1 VKAEVQTVQNRTMP
15 NILIAWEL
23 GGGLHHVMRTRALAD
38 AFTARGF
45 DVYVALR
52 DLSLRNTGTWASG
65 TRVLQSP
72 HALRVRLVDQPST
85 FADILSM
92 NGWNGASELSGLVAG
107 WSSLMELI
115 DPAVV
120 LVDHAPTAA
129 LVARLSEIP
138 LVRMGV
144 GFFAPPH
151 ADPLPTFRILDAA
164 SDERIRTVEDAVL
177 RSVNAVASS
186 CDRHFGCLADA
197 LAPDLDLLTCWPELD
212 HYLGMRVHDRV
223 QYIGPEKIRIVAS
236 PVQWPA
242 RPLQRVVAYLQA
254 DYPAL
259 QSVLQ
264 ALSQADVVTV
274 LYIGGRDIRFGES
287 YASDKMSLRAD
298 LFDVG
303 EALSQCDAVVCHAAN
318 GMTGSALAAGKPVL
332 MLPMTAEQQ
341 LFARQVERLGAGI
354 SLTDNNV
361 SLALP
366 TSLRA
371 LLESSAYVE
380 QARAVAARHADQADG
395 LTTGVQIIADWMATP
410 PTA

>member
-1 VKAEVQTVQNRTMP
+1 VEAEAQTVQNRTMP

-23 GGGLHHVMRTRALAD
+23 GGGLNHVMRARALAD

-52 DLSLRNTGTWASG
+52 DLSLRNAGTWASG
-65 TRVLQSP
+65 TRVLQAP
-72 HALRVRLVDQPST
+72 HALRVRLVDRPST
-85 FADILSM
+85 YADILSM
-92 NGWNGASELSGLVAG
+92 NGWHGARELSGLVAG

-138 LVRMGV
+138 LVRMGM

-151 ADPLPTFRILDAA
+151 AHPLPTFRILEAA
-164 SDERIRTVEDAVL
+164 SDDRIRTVEDAVL
-177 RSVNAVASS
+177 RSVNAVAQA
-186 CDRHFGCLADA
+186 CDRRFGCLADA

-212 HYLGMRVHDRV
+212 HYSGMRVHDRV
-223 QYIGPEKIRIVAS
+223 RYIGPEQIRIAAS

-242 RPLQRVVAYLQA
+242 RPLQRVLAYLHA

-264 ALSQADVVTV
+264 ALSRADFATV
-274 LYIGGRDIRFGES
+274 LYMGGGDTRFGES
-287 YASDKMSLRAD
+287 YGSDKMNLRAD

-303 EALSQCDAVVCHAAN
+303 EALAQCDAVICHAAN
-318 GMTGSALAAGKPVL
+318 GLTGSALAAGKPVL

-341 LFARQVERLGAGI
+341 LFARQVERLGAGF
-354 SLTDNNV
+354 SLTENNV
-361 SLALP
+361 SVALP
-366 TSLRA
+366 PSLRA
-371 LLESSAYVE
+371 LLQSSAYID
-380 QARAVAARHADQADG
+380 QAREVAARHADQADG
-395 LTTGVQIIADWMATP
+395 LTTGVQIIADWIATP
-410 PTA
+410 PKD